1 MKGNSKKEFYNN
13 IKYLNPENINNQ
25 HKTNILNIKN
35 SLSHNLDPSSFN
47 QKENFIDQMAQLK
60 YMQMVIQ
67 NIG

>member
-47 QKENFIDQMAQLK
+47 
-60 YMQMVIQ
+60 
-67 NIG
+67 